1 MSHAYLC
8 GSALR
13 VALELLNSQPQSVLR
28 FCVLS
33 GQKFFA
39 SVTFN
44 HELKQL
50 FVVRNFLRSGLLCG
64 AGLRVALHARNSR
77 FDLRLR
83 FELRVT
89 QSHNLFCVLRFW
101 WSEIC
106 G

>member
-13 VALELLNSQPQSVLR
+13 VALELRNSQPQSVLR

-33 GQKFFA
+33 GQI
-39 SVTFN
+39 
-44 HELKQL
+44 
-50 FVVRNFLRSGLLCG
+50 FLRSGLLCG

>member
-13 VALELLNSQPQSVLR
+13 VALELRNSQPQSVLR

-33 GQKFFA
+33 GQK
-39 SVTFN
+39 V
-44 HELKQL
+44 
-50 FVVRNFLRSGLLCG
+50 LRPGLLCG
-64 AGLRVALHARNSR
+64 SGLRVALHARNSR
-77 FDLRLR
+77 FDLRLK

-89 QSHNLFCVLRFW
+89 QSHNLFCILRFW

>member
-13 VALELLNSQPQSVLR
+13 VALELRNSQPQSVLR

-33 GQKFFA
+33 GQIF
-39 SVTFN
+39 
-44 HELKQL
+44 
-50 FVVRNFLRSGLLCG
+50 LLCG
-64 AGLRVALHARNSR
+64 AGLRVVLHARNSR

-89 QSHNLFCVLRFW
+89 QSHNLLCVLRFW
-101 WSEIC
+101 WSEIR